1 MPVTITLTCPH
12 CQSDQLK
19 RNGHTHDGRQRYR
32 CNECGKQHREHP
44 RERGYTEADKQRIL
58 NAYQE
63 RSSARSASA
72 ATRSP
77 RGSKKAESLPKLNDT
92 LRPPPP
98 DQRVLELDE
107 LWSFVYCKK
116 NQVWLWVALCALTR
130 QVVAFVLGD
139 RSAETCRKLWREI
152 PRRYKGALCYSDFWE
167 RPSPSGAVVRP
178 RQAYRAVIPSEQH
191 VAVGKDS
198 GKTNHVER
206 WNNTLRQRVGQFVR
220 KTLSF
225 SKREDMHEARTRL
238 FVHRYNLDVL
248 ARAS

>member
-1 MPVTITLTCPH
+1 
-12 CQSDQLK
+12 
-19 RNGHTHDGRQRYR
+19 
-32 CNECGKQHREHP
+32 
-44 RERGYTEADKQRIL
+44 
-58 NAYQE
+58 
-63 RSSARSASA
+63 
-72 ATRSP
+72 
-77 RGSKKAESLPKLNDT
+77 
-92 LRPPPP
+92 
-98 DQRVLELDE
+98 
-107 LWSFVYCKK
+107 
-116 NQVWLWVALCALTR
+116 VALCALTR
-130 QVVAFVLGD
+130 QVVAFALGD

-167 RPSPSGAVVRP
+167 
-178 RQAYRAVIPSEQH
+178 AYRAVIPSEQH